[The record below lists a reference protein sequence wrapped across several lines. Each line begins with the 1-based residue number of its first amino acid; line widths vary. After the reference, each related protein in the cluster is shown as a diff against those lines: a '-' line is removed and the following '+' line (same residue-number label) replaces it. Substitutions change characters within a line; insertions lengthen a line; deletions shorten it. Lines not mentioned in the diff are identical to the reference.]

1 MGMDR
6 RVVFS
11 GPVPVWETISR
22 LLADHGLAAQVRM
35 IDGELSFPT
44 EVPPAEWREL
54 RVGVSGGMVTLR
66 RDATG
71 ITCVI
76 WGNADTALRQA
87 WNALAWGLAEA
98 GGGQVQ
104 TEDGVLSAAA
114 FREQAELPETFRSPP
129 P

>member
-1 MGMDR
+1 MDR

-11 GPVPVWETISR
+11 GPAPDWEVVSR
-22 LLADHGLAAQVRM
+22 TLADHGLAVQMRM

-44 EVPPAEWREL
+44 DVPPAEWREL
-54 RVGVSGGMVTLR
+54 RVGAGGGMVTLR

-76 WGNADTALRQA
+76 WGNADAGLRQV
-87 WNALAWGLAEA
+87 WNAVAWALAES

-104 TEDGVLSAAA
+104 VTEGLLSAAA
-114 FREQAELPETFRSPP
+114 FRQQAELPEGLGSPP
-129 P
+129 L